1 MSSHVDGGE
10 DLGGGGD
17 IMILI
22 HGGIRRCRDTG
33 MQRCRDQECKNQGC
47 RNAGI
52 QGSGMQAADT
62 LSQG

>member
-22 HGGIRRCRDTG
+22 HGGIRRCRD
-33 MQRCRDQECKNQGC
+33 QDCKNQGC

-62 LSQG
+62 LSQW